1 VHSEIGKGS
10 KFSFLIP
17 LTLSSGEMSSD
28 PGALSDLHEPTAQSN
43 LRMDAPHDT
52 RAIEA
57 TRIASLQEPQSSN
70 HMGESPGNTNNLGAL
85 MQTGGIEL
93 AGRRTAESMAESSN
107 VPPPIIPPICGTS
120 HSSDGATLRVLIV
133 EVCIYLLF

>member
-17 LTLSSGEMSSD
+17 LTLSPGEMSSD
-28 PGALSDLHEPTAQSN
+28 PGALSDLPEPTAQSN